1 MQLISLI
8 LSSSIKF
15 LRAKHSVVIFISI
28 IFLTACRTTK
38 DSPAYFK
45 TLSRDTT
52 ITGLVTPGFESKI
65 QKKDV
70 LAITVSSLSSDLDLK
85 FNAASSTVFNGSGS
99 LLSTPGYQV
108 NEEGKITLHYI
119 GDVQAEG
126 LTCKELK
133 EKLQKDLLPFLREP
147 VVSVQYLNRKV
158 TILGE
163 VQRPQVLNLADERIS
178 LIDALVVSG
187 DLKEKANRKD
197 IMIIRDSSSVKKIKH
212 INLEDHS
219 VFSSPWYYLQANDI
233 VYVAADKTNIDKDE
247 KRRSLQT
254 TLSLIASGVSM
265 IVIIINAL
273 TR

>member
-1 MQLISLI
+1 MQLF
-8 LSSSIKF
+8 SSFFIRSTMY
-15 LRAKHSVVIFISI
+15 LRANFSIVIFITI
-28 IFLTACRTTK
+28 ILLASCRTTIETH
-38 DSPAYFK
+38 AYFK
-45 TLSRDTT
+45 TLSKDTT
-52 ITGLVTPGFESKI
+52 IAGLVTPGFESKI

-70 LAITVSSLSSDLDLK
+70 LGITVSSLSSELDIK
-85 FNAASSTVFNGSGS
+85 FNAASTAVFNGSGS

-108 NEEGKITLHYI
+108 NEQGKITLHFI
-119 GDVQAEG
+119 GDVKAEG
-126 LTCKELK
+126 LTCIELK
-133 EKLQKDLLPFLREP
+133 EKLQKDLLAYLREP
-147 VVSVQYLNRKV
+147 VVNVQYLNRKI

-163 VQRPQVLNLADERIS
+163 VQRPQVINLADERIS

-233 VYVAADKTNIDKDE
+233 VYVMTDKSDVDKDE
-247 KRRSLQT
+247 RRRTLQT